1 MKFRR
6 SAAAAAALATMTLA
20 AAGCSASAGGATS
33 TASSTGSQGSHY
45 GGTFTALWSSAGAS
59 IDPGADYDQNWS
71 VLSVTNDGLVGWR
84 KVGGTAGNQM
94 VPDLATSIPKPT
106 DGGREY
112 TFTVRKGIEYSTGQP
127 VEASDFAAEL
137 RRQFEIPGP
146 GVSFYSDIIGGQGCI
161 DHPKSCNL
169 SQGIV
174 TNDKTGTISFHLTQP
189 DPEFLQKLTLS
200 FAYALPAD
208 TPVNT
213 GSKPLPA
220 TGPYEIA
227 SYNPNTEMVLV
238 RNPHFHLWSQ
248 AAQPNGYPNK
258 IIIQYGLS
266 LEDETTEV
274 ENGQA
279 DWMFDTPPADR
290 LGQIGSQYSKQIHI
304 NAGDTLYYFSLNS
317 NVAPFNNV
325 KVRQAVN
332 YAVNRKAVITLFG
345 GNALATPSCQNLPPD
360 FPGYEPYCPYTQN
373 PGTRWTAPNLAKAKQ
388 LIAASGTSG
397 ESVKVLSDSDATS
410 QGIGLYFVSLLSQ
423 LGYKASLE
431 TMSDS
436 VAYTY
441 SQDSSNKVQAYLTS
455 WQPDYQG
462 PADALVYTSCSGYTP
477 NSSASPNISEFCE
490 PQIQRLTEQAE
501 NVEVTS
507 SARADEIW
515 AQVDKQI
522 TSQAANLQLFVA
534 NDVAFVSTSV
544 GNFQYNY
551 NANEGFLFDQA
562 WVK

>member
-6 SAAAAAALATMTLA
+6 AAGAAAAFVAMAVAAS
-20 AAGCSASAGGATS
+20 GCASSGGGGTSSAP
-33 TASSTGSQGSHY
+33 STGSQASHY

-71 VLSVTNDGLVGWR
+71 VLSITNDGLVGWR

-106 DGGREY
+106 DGGKEY
-112 TFTVRKGIEYSTGQP
+112 TFTVRRGIEYSTGQP
-127 VEASDFAAEL
+127 VEASDFAAEIK
-137 RRQFEIPGP
+137 RQFEIPGP
-146 GVSFYSDIIGGQGCI
+146 GVSFYSDIVGGQGCI

-169 SQGIV
+169 SNGIV
-174 TNDKTGTISFHLTQP
+174 TNDKTGTITFHLTQP
-189 DPEFLQKLTLS
+189 DPEFLQKLTMS
-200 FAYALPAD
+200 FAYALPAN

-213 GSKPLPA
+213 GSNPLPA

-238 RNPHFHLWSQ
+238 RNPHFHVWSE

-266 LEDETTEV
+266 LEDETSEV
-274 ENGQA
+274 ENGDA
-279 DWMFDTPPADR
+279 DWMFDTPPPDR
-290 LGQIGSQYSKQIHI
+290 LGQIAAEYPKQIHI
-304 NAGDTLYYFSLNS
+304 DTGDNLYYFSLNS
-317 NVAPFNNV
+317 HVAPFNNL

-332 YAVNRKAVITLFG
+332 YAVSRKAAITLFG
-345 GNALATPSCQNLPPD
+345 GSALATASCQNLPPA
-360 FPGYEPYCPYTQN
+360 FPGYKPYCPYTLN
-373 PGTRWTAPNLAKAKQ
+373 PGTKWTAPNLAKAKA
-388 LIAASGTSG
+388 LVAASGTKG
-397 ESVKVLSDSDATS
+397 ETVKVLTDDTS
-410 QGIGLYFVSLLSQ
+410 TLQAIALYFVSVLNQ

-431 TMSDS
+431 SMSDT

-441 SQDSSNKVQAYLTS
+441 AQNSSNKVQTYLTQ

-462 PADALVYTSCSGYTP
+462 PEDALLYTLCAGYTP
-477 NSSASPNISEFCE
+477 DSSASPNISQFCS
-490 PQIQRLTEQAE
+490 PQVQKLTEEAE
-501 NVEVTS
+501 KVEITN
-507 SARADEIW
+507 SAKADEIW
-515 AQVDKQI
+515 AEVDREA
-522 TSQAANLQLFVA
+522 TNQAANLQLFVA
-534 NDVAFVSTSV
+534 TAVNFVSSSV
-544 GNFQYNY
+544 GNFEYNY